1 MKSIKNHLRLFD
13 KDFQKELNTKF
24 LRLEGKLN
32 EISNGKEDFYK
43 DIQKTKLDDL
53 YKYIDSAKQ
62 TEDLIFKTLTRI
74 ESLKFT
80 HEESASIFVKLNELN
95 ESNQKMNNTIEN
107 DTEILIKM
115 KNSIDTNN
123 SIIKSN
129 LNLMKERLNKLKNKK

>member
-24 LRLEGKLN
+24 QRLETKLN

-43 DIQKTKLDDL
+43 DIQKNKLDDL
-53 YKYIDSAKQ
+53 YKYIESAKQ
-62 TEDLIFKTLTRI
+62 SEDLIFKTLARV
-74 ESLKFT
+74 ESLKFN

-107 DTEILIKM
+107 DTEIILKM
-115 KNSIDTNN
+115 KN
-123 SIIKSN
+123 
-129 LNLMKERLNKLKNKK
+129 